1 MMLEV
6 FQRADGI
13 FAIFKNWFEN
23 YIKDDMS
30 A

>member
-1 MMLEV
+1 MLEV
-6 FQRADGI
+6 FQGADDI

-23 YIKDDMS
+23 YIGKGDMS